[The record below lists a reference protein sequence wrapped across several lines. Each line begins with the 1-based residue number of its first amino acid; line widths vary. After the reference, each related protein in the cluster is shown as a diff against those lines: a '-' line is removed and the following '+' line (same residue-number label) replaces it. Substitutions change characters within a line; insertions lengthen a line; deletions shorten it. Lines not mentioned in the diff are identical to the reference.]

1 MEALTLHRKN
11 STCSS
16 VLLACSFLIHLVLY
30 TLKTENYK
38 VFWCFQEVEKG
49 RNSHLEVFYKN
60 GVLRNFLKFIGK
72 HACQSPFL
80 IKLQALDLQLY

>member
-1 MEALTLHRKN
+1 MFCKNMLYKTSQNLHENVSAGASFYNGFCIMEALTLHRKN

-38 VFWCFQEVEKG
+38 VF
-49 RNSHLEVFYKN
+49 
-60 GVLRNFLKFIGK
+60 
-72 HACQSPFL
+72 
-80 IKLQALDLQLY
+80 